1 VQTTLLGLAIAV
13 ILALLAALI
22 GPYFV
27 DWNQFRP
34 QFEAEASR
42 LVGTPV
48 RVRDNLDARLL
59 PTPTLRLKT
68 VSIGEDGDAGGLR
81 ADRLDVEFS
90 LGSLMRGE
98 WRATELTLD
107 GVALELGLDEHG
119 RVAWPGLRSS
129 NLGALAID
137 RLRLSGRV
145 VVHDAASRET
155 VAFDDI
161 TFAGDVRAL
170 AGAARGDGE
179 FRFGDVRYPFR
190 LATSRAAD
198 GAATRLH
205 FAIDPGVRPIGLDL
219 DGLLTFEAMVP
230 RFDGALILSR
240 AITLRGG
247 EGRTQGVTTPWKLSG
262 KLRADPQAAK
272 LDQLDVV
279 YGSDD
284 VGLKLS
290 GSADIGFG
298 PSPSL
303 RAALSAR
310 QLDADRLLARETA
323 AAEPT
328 RLLPGLRGLVA
339 AMPPPPFATRI
350 SLGADAVTLGGR
362 QAQSI
367 AVEAHSDAA
376 DWVLDRFEGR
386 LPGAAQ
392 VSLGGRLSPHPS
404 ARFSGA
410 LKVEAADPELLSA
423 WLRGANDT
431 PLRSQ
436 KPLKV
441 TGLLGVSPD
450 RIALDDVDADIDGAA
465 VTGRLAVSSLASA
478 AGAPRDRLRF
488 EAAVNGEKL
497 DLDGLVTLAR
507 SFAGP
512 RDNWPDEADLAI
524 DLGHGS
530 LGGQELAPF
539 VARLGY
545 GPDKVTLTRLTL
557 GAAGGVTV
565 EGGGA
570 IDRATSSGRLAINAS
585 APGLRA
591 LTKFA
596 VSFLP
601 EAVATRTSVLPE
613 GSDGAAKLK
622 LALALDKATA
632 GDGAVASAVVDIDSP
647 HVKGMLRGSVTSTA
661 SILRDLSVE
670 TLAHGHLSLDG
681 KLATDRGAVL
691 LGLIGLDHAVASGDG
706 AARAEGSLQGTWDA
720 PLSFKLAV
728 SGANLDADAQGTL
741 APAAVAF
748 GTAEAKPG
756 EPRAAESRG
765 GDAATTAVVAARK
778 LDLGPL
784 FDIAAGR
791 LPVIALTSRLGLS
804 NRELSLNE
812 VDATVAGAR
821 VRGHLVLTRG
831 KPSEIHGEFG
841 MDRLDLATALAMAT
855 GALGHGLDEPLGRPP
870 CAGTSGTIEL
880 QTPRGVL
887 PGGLEVRAVS
897 GKLRCDGASL
907 SLAGKATIGGGE
919 AAADMTAQGG
929 TDGVAVDGHV
939 QLSGV
944 DGASLTWRGLAPP
957 AGKTALQ
964 LTLSGRGRTAGV
976 IAGALSGGGTWSVDQ
991 ARIGG
996 LDPAAFDAAV
1006 AASDAGRVNG
1016 DAALRD
1022 LMTKAL
1028 KGAPLAVAS
1037 AQIPFSLRDGGLR
1050 VAQTTLDGDG
1060 ARLVVSGGYDLTADQ
1075 FDLRAELAS
1084 SRLGTSAD
1092 RPAIE
1097 IFAHG
1102 PPDHLNRSIDVA
1114 LLSSWLAVRA
1124 IDRETRRLESLERG
1138 DRAAPTPPPSTA
1150 VIPAPAEVPTT
1161 DQPPPPARDQHRLTL
1176 TPKQRPAPPIPA
1188 PPQVSAVPGAV
1199 VPPLPPPIDIRPVPG
1214 AARSRLPRAP
1224 QPLVPVPPAPV
1235 PN

>member
-1 VQTTLLGLAIAV
+1 MQTTLLGLAIAV

-34 QFEAEASR
+34 QFEAEATR
-42 LVGTPV
+42 LVGAPV

-59 PTPTLRLKT
+59 PTPTLRLKA
-68 VSIGEDGDAGGLR
+68 VAIGEDGDAGGLR

-90 LGSLMRGE
+90 LGALMRGE

-107 GVALELGLDEHG
+107 GVALELSLDEHG

-137 RLRLSGRV
+137 RLRLGGRV
-145 VVHDAASRET
+145 VVHDAASRAT

-179 FRFGDVRYPFR
+179 FRYGDVRYPFR

-230 RFDGALILSR
+230 HFDGAVILSR

-247 EGRTQGVTTPWKLSG
+247 EGRTQGVTTPWKLSA

-303 RAALSAR
+303 RVALSAR

-323 AAEPT
+323 APEPT

-339 AMPPPPFATRI
+339 ALPPPPFATRI

-392 VSLGGRLSPHPS
+392 VSLGGRLSPHPN

-423 WLRGANDT
+423 WLRGANDSS
-431 PLRSQ
+431 PRSQ

-478 AGAPRDRLRF
+478 PGATRDGLRL

-512 RDNWPDEADLAI
+512 RDTWPDEADIAI

-530 LGGQELAPF
+530 LGGHEFAPF

-545 GPDKVTLTRLTL
+545 GPDKVTLTRLAL

-565 EGGGA
+565 DGGGA
-570 IDRATSSGRLAINAS
+570 IDRATSSGRLAINAG
-585 APGLRA
+585 APALQA

-596 VSFLP
+596 APFLP
-601 EAVATRTSVLPE
+601 EAMASRMSALPE

-622 LALALDKATA
+622 LALSLDKAA
-632 GDGAVASAVVDIDSP
+632 ARDGAAASATVDIDSP
-647 HVKGMLRGSVTSTA
+647 HVKGTLRGSVTSPA

-670 TLAHGHLSLDG
+670 SLAHGQLSFDG
-681 KLATDRGAVL
+681 KLAADRGAVL

-706 AARAEGSLQGTWDA
+706 AARAEGSLQGTWDG

-728 SGANLDADAQGTL
+728 NGANLDADAQGTL
-741 APAAVAF
+741 APAAVAAAF
-748 GTAEAKPG
+748 GAAEAKPG
-756 EPRAAESRG
+756 DPRAADGKG

-784 FDIAAGR
+784 FDIAPGR
-791 LPVIALTSRLGLS
+791 LPVIALTSRVGLS
-804 NRELSLNE
+804 SREVSLNE

-831 KPSEIHGEFG
+831 KSSEVRGEFG

-855 GALGHGLDEPLGRPP
+855 GALGRGLDEPLGRPP

-887 PGGLEVRAVS
+887 PGGLEVRAAS
-897 GKLRCDGASL
+897 GKLRCDGAAL
-907 SLAGKATIGGGE
+907 SLAGKGAIGGGE
-919 AAADMTAQGG
+919 AAAEMTVQGG
-929 TDGVAVDGHV
+929 TDGVAVDAHV

-957 AGKTALQ
+957 TGKTALQ

-1006 AASDAGRVNG
+1006 VASDAGRVNG

-1150 VIPAPAEVPTT
+1150 VIPAPTEVPTN
-1161 DQPPPPARDQHRLTL
+1161 DQPARDQHRVM
-1176 TPKQRPAPPIPA
+1176 PKLRPVSPIPA
-1188 PPQVSAVPGAV
+1188 PPQVSAVPGAA

-1224 QPLVPVPPAPV
+1224 QPPAPVPPASV